1 MSQQVKQ
8 EGFSSKFAHIMT
20 LAGFC
25 IGISN
30 MWKFPY
36 MVGANGGGIF
46 LLIYFL

>member
-30 MWKFPY
+30 MWNSSWAAAR
-36 MVGANGGGIF
+36 V
-46 LLIYFL
+46 